1 MTFNILPQQKG
12 LKTAFWQAAR
22 HDGGIA
28 ATEFAMILPFL
39 LLILMGVIELSNAMT
54 AKRKLLNAV
63 QSASDLIGQNTDVTS
78 TDLDSIY
85 LAAALTMDPLDTSS
99 LTIGVS
105 SVRFDDTTGAPA
117 EDWTDSYNG
126 GTVYLPL
133 DKATGRGEAGASIVI
148 VTGTYTYQPLIKLI
162 IPASFTLNEIAYVR
176 PRKVSYIM
184 KF

>member
-1 MTFNILPQQKG
+1 MTFNILPKQKG
-12 LKTAFWQAAR
+12 PVTALKHAVR

-28 ATEFAMILPFL
+28 ATEFAMILPIF
-39 LLILMGVIELSNAMT
+39 LLILMGVIELSNAML

-78 TDLDSIY
+78 TDLNSIY
-85 LAAALTMDPLDTSS
+85 LAADLTMAPLNTA
-99 LTIGVS
+99 TMAIGVA
-105 SVRFDDTTGAPA
+105 SVRFDDITGNPTL
-117 EDWTDSYNG
+117 DWTDGYNG
-126 GTVYLPL
+126 GNVYLPL

-162 IPASFTLNEIAYVR
+162 IPASFTLNEVAYVR